1 MQKTKVEDE
10 SRRRKHVRS
19 LSNKANCTVRRAFM
33 DQENKRKLCENPS
46 RLKFSSVYTSTS
58 CWRIHFIAFFLESL
72 SSCFAPPPAL
82 KVQAHSQ
89 RFPWTEIS
97 TAMKLHKE
105 PLRLIKKY
113 HSVNPWKQGF
123 IKSRANHPD
132 KCMQM
137 MLRAIEDAQLACWKF
152 YWSLDEFTPIDE
164 SFHRSNNDA
173 MGGNVY

>member
-1 MQKTKVEDE
+1 MSNADAEDE

-19 LSNKANCTVRRAFM
+19 LSNKANCTVRHAFT
-33 DQENKRKLCENPS
+33 DQENKRKLSENPS
-46 RLKFSSVYTSTS
+46 RLKFSSVYSCTSLLKASFPRKT
-58 CWRIHFIAFFLESL
+58 FIMFRT
-72 SSCFAPPPAL
+72 APTM
-82 KVQAHSQ
+82 KVQAHLQ
-89 RFPWTEIS
+89 RFPWTGIS

-132 KCMQM
+132 KSMEM
-137 MLRAIEDAQLACWKF
+137 MLRAIEYAQLACWKF

-164 SFHRSNNDA
+164 SLHR
-173 MGGNVY
+173 